1 MEAEEPRVLTDDEAW
16 KLGLTQRALAMC
28 EEGDLLV
35 GIVQSRGEYLAVI
48 YTEIEGRR
56 YADIYP
62 LKGA

>member
-1 MEAEEPRVLTDDEAW
+1 MEAEEPRVLTDEEAW
-16 KLGLTQRALAMC
+16 KLGLVRRALAMC

-35 GIVQSRGEYLAVI
+35 GIVRSRGEYLAVI
-48 YTEIEGRR
+48 YTEKGGRR